1 MKESSAFSSE
11 LATESCLLKLLPVK
25 KPIFRKLEQQIL
37 SVSSLKSSL
46 RDAGSAGMFNV
57 YLVLINYVIIYWI
70 DVCDRIVLIYI

>member
-37 SVSSLKSSL
+37 SVSSSRSSLLSVSSLKSSL
-46 RDAGSAGMFNV
+46 LDGGAAGMFNV
-57 YLVLINYVIIYWI
+57 YLVLY
-70 DVCDRIVLIYI
+70 